1 MDKQRVRIFLDD
13 QKDPIIDEELPTDAT
28 IDTTT
33 LEDGRHHM
41 VIRAEDQQGRV
52 GVEEIPFR
60 VSNGPGIVVSGLRA
74 NSTRRGT
81 LSFGVDAFSS
91 DDPFDPRRAEA
102 RSSIPI
108 WVYVLCL
115 FVMAWAVWYAAGMW
129 QVPSEF
135 RDTPTYNDY
144 SSPPATATDIPSP
157 GKSVSAEAAAAQ

>member
-1 MDKQRVRIFLDD
+1 MDKQRVRIFLDA
-13 QKDPIIDEELPTDAT
+13 QKEPIIDEELPTDAT

-33 LEDGRHHM
+33 LEDGEHRM
-41 VIRAEDQQGRV
+41 IIRAQDQQGRV
-52 GVEEIPFR
+52 GVQEVPFR
-60 VSNGPGIVVSGLRA
+60 VSNGPGIVISGLRA

-81 LSFGVDAFSS
+81 LHFGVDAFSS

-129 QVPSEF
+129 QVPAEF
-135 RDTPTYNDY
+135 RDTPTYSEY
-144 SSPPATATDIPSP
+144 ASPPATPTDIPSP
-157 GKSVSAEAAAAQ
+157 SKSGDADAGPAL